1 MMHQLEGTPGMI
13 VQAHLI
19 ERKSIKDLAEA
30 LNCSRASLRIHLKVG
45 LKLLRQWAQRDGLMP
60 IQTS

>member
-1 MMHQLEGTPGMI
+1 MPGKV

-19 ERKSIKDLAEA
+19 ERKSIKDLAQA
-30 LNCSRASLRIHLKVG
+30 FNCSRSTLRCHLHEG

-60 IQTS
+60 PQRG